1 MIINIDAQTR
11 KPGARNSRLK
21 LAIVVTD
28 CSSGALRARTTD
40 PIIQSV
46 HPIQPYLSAVLTLP
60 SIVDLQRMSSFPLRR
75 SGIR

>member
-40 PIIQSV
+40 PMIQSV
-46 HPIQPYLSAVLTLP
+46 QPIQPCLSAISLSLELLTYKECQALFQEE
-60 SIVDLQRMSSFPLRR
+60 V
-75 SGIR
+75 G